1 MAAVG
6 GALPL
11 LLGRGDGA
19 ELRTPLGITIV
30 GGLLVSQLLTL
41 YTTPVVYIFM
51 DRARKRPVRK
61 KAA

>member
-1 MAAVG
+1 AAVG

-30 GGLLVSQLLTL
+30 AGLLVSQLLTL

-51 DRARKRPVRK
+51 DRLTRKGPVR
-61 KAA
+61 AAAA